1 MKATKLASGN
11 YRVQKQINGHRISLT
26 FDHKPKAAEIEMA
39 ISKRFGFY
47 NGKLTF
53 QAAANDYIDARTNI
67 LSPATIKN
75 YRLMINYFSKG
86 FLFKPMDDIS
96 NNDIQKEINAFSKNV
111 APKTVKNRYAL
122 VSSIFAEFRPDFIL
136 RVNLPMQV
144 KKEPYVPSNEEIRL
158 LLNDAEGTI
167 YKTALLLAC
176 CSLRRGEIAALT
188 MNDIDFDN
196 CIIHVNKDM
205 VISETNEWV
214 VKTPKTAASI
224 RDIKVPKEV
233 IDSIN
238 ENGLFK
244 GHPNRITRWMHVHE
258 DRLGIPRF
266 SLHKLRHYF
275 VSSAHDKGVSDAN
288 IMAAGGWATPNVM
301 IKHYRHAKGT
311 DTVTNAVLEDI
322 I

>member
-1 MKATKLASGN
+1 
-11 YRVQKQINGHRISLT
+11 
-26 FDHKPKAAEIEMA
+26 
-39 ISKRFGFY
+39 
-47 NGKLTF
+47 
-53 QAAANDYIDARTNI
+53 
-67 LSPATIKN
+67 
-75 YRLMINYFSKG
+75 
-86 FLFKPMDDIS
+86 
-96 NNDIQKEINAFSKNV
+96 
-111 APKTVKNRYAL
+111 
-122 VSSIFAEFRPDFIL
+122 
-136 RVNLPMQV
+136 
-144 KKEPYVPSNEEIRL
+144 
-158 LLNDAEGTI
+158 
-167 YKTALLLAC
+167 
-176 CSLRRGEIAALT
+176 